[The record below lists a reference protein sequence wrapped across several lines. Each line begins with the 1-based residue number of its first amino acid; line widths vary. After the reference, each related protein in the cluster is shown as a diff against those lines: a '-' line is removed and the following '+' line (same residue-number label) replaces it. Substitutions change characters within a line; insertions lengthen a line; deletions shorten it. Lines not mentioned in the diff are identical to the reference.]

1 MKRKWWILLLVLP
14 LAVAAYVQA
23 QRLSHAAEQK
33 RLQGQVRSLQAAATA
48 LVKEEKYAQA
58 ADKFEELQVLLMNAG
73 RYQEA
78 LVASHSIEEV
88 SLKAS
93 ERRSP
98 WNYVR
103 IAEAYL
109 GMGDKERYIDW
120 MEKAVYER
128 GFSKLDYFKD
138 ARLDSLRDHPRFEKL
153 ADACARQLG
162 VGLRA
167 RDFTVALL
175 DGASFSLSSQ
185 IGRVVLIDFWDV
197 RCAPCRREMPNLRAI
212 FRDHE
217 GKGLEIIGI
226 SLDTDRKLLDAYV
239 KEAGLG
245 WKIACSLQGWSDS
258 TAKLYRIS
266 ATPSTWLI
274 DRHGVVRYC
283 DVRGAELR
291 HAVEELLGES

>member
-1 MKRKWWILLLVLP
+1 MIRILVVLQVVLVLASACCAQSQESAQTAKKEKLGP
-14 LAVAAYVQA
+14 QISDLQDQVDALLKEQEFAQA
-23 QRLSHAAEQK
+23 SDKLE
-33 RLQGQVRSLQAAATA
+33 RLQML
-48 LVKEEKYAQA
+48 YM
-58 ADKFEELQVLLMNAG
+58 DAG
-73 RYQEA
+73 RYHEA
-78 LVASHSIEEV
+78 LNASFKIEEISPQV
-88 SLKAS
+88 SNR
-93 ERRSP
+93 ETP

-103 IAEAYL
+103 IAEVYL
-109 GMGDKERYIDW
+109 RLGDRDKHFEWMG
-120 MEKAVYER
+120 KAVHER
-128 GFSKLDYFKD
+128 GFYRLEFLQDGHLNAVKEDPRYKKLI
-138 ARLDSLRDHPRFEKL
+138 
-153 ADACARQLG
+153 DACAKEIGLG
-162 VGLRA
+162 QKA
-167 RDFTVALL
+167 KDFRVTLMDGSSFALSAQT
-175 DGASFSLSSQ
+175 GK
-185 IGRVVLIDFWDV
+185 VVLIDFWDV

-212 FRDHE
+212 FRDHK

-226 SLDTDRKLLDAYV
+226 SLDTDRKLLDAYL